1 MATRTRKAKTNA
13 DLDLEI
19 QKLEK
24 RLNDKKRQ
32 AYAGQL
38 QEMVKKLDIA
48 ASFKKIKEGVKGVT
62 DLAILEAIGRA
73 AGVQRLVVTQAPAK
87 PRNKAAKK
95 ASTKPA

>member
-1 MATRTRKAKTNA
+1 MATRTRKKKTTAELNE
-13 DLDLEI
+13 EI

-24 RLNDKKRQ
+24 RLKEKQRQ
-32 AYAGQL
+32 AYAGEL

-48 ASFKKIKEGVKGVT
+48 TSFKKIKESVKGVT

-73 AGVQRLVVTQAPAK
+73 AGVQRLVVSQAPAK

-95 ASTKPA
+95 TSTKPA